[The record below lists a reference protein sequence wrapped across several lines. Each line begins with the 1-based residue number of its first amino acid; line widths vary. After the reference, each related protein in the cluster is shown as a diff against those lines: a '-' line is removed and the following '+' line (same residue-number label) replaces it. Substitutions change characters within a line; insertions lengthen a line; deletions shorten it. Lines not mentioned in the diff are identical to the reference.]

1 MPDLRLYTIKDI
13 REWLINDNPQEG
25 LSEHVIAPVRAFS
38 ILNNPYVQESDAV
51 VAALYEGEEP
61 AAYTACFPDMVD
73 NKRIWWASTLWC
85 NPVFQGKGYG
95 LIVVG
100 SLIEAHEGELTLDRW
115 GARETV
121 EIFSY
126 LGYRTIYSPRY
137 IFGDKSINRKTLK
150 GKIAYSI
157 QEIKKSLHST
167 SCAECSMPYT
177 IKYST
182 FVDGE
187 TFAFMQTHRK
197 NDVFLREQ
205 KMLNWILS
213 YPFLQSCILSNQVI
227 CDTVFSSNRSL
238 YSYYVAKIYR
248 NNELIGIYVLRRNDI
263 RLSVLL
269 LYYEDNQ
276 KITVFASIVDH
287 ILKMKTSSFETEDKA
302 LADYVKEHLYFSKKS
317 IEQVSFSY
325 PHNSTAQTLL
335 KGMGIST
342 TIFQFGDGDSFA

>member
-13 REWLINDNPQEG
+13 REWLINGNPPEG

-51 VAALYEGEEP
+51 VAALYEGEKL
-61 AAYTACFPDMVD
+61 AAYTACFPDMAD

-85 NPVFQGKGYG
+85 SPEFQGKGYG

-100 SLIEAHEGELTLDRW
+100 SLIESHEGELTLDRW

-205 KMLNWILS
+205 KMLNWILN
-213 YPFLQSCILSNQVI
+213 YPFLQSCLMLDLVTQ
-227 CDTVFSSNRSL
+227 DTEFSSDVTFYGNWVVKV
-238 YSYYVAKIYR
+238 YSNGV
-248 NNELIGIYVLRRNDI
+248 LVGIYVLCRNNT
-263 RLSVLL
+263 RLSVVY
-269 LYYEDNQ
+269 LYYIEEEKN
-276 KITVFASIVDH
+276 TVYASIIEH
-287 ILKMKTSSFETEDKA
+287 IRRMDTSSFETENGE
-302 LADYVKEHLYFSKKS
+302 LADFVQGHSYFPKKS
-317 IEQVSFSY
+317 IEQISFSCPDNIIVLPQGKVSEEY
-325 PHNSTAQTLL
+325 S
-335 KGMGIST
+335 
-342 TIFQFGDGDSFA
+342 FQFGDGDSFA